1 MAREDQVT
9 LLKQGPQAWNAWRHE
24 QPNAIVDLSVGELRE
39 LNLAGADLSG
49 ADLRG
54 ADLRGNVLKGSNL
67 AGARLDGAN
76 LFKAILD
83 GADFAS
89 WVECRDDLDQRLAE
103 TGIPVIIIAETNLGG
118 TTGTEEFWERA
129 DFAYEH
135 LKTISAYNL
144 SRADAIRDVSSLGPS
159 TSTHLVTMN

>member
-9 LLKQGPQAWNAWRHE
+9 LLKQGPQAWNAWLHE

-83 GADFAS
+83 GADLCQCHLSGAEFLHCGQLVTAHN
-89 WVECRDDLDQRLAE
+89 WQLAYRDQELAC
-103 TGIPVIIIAETNLGG
+103 GAAIPV
-118 TTGTEEFWERA
+118 TTDDHGNGHRQ
-129 DFAYEH
+129 
-135 LKTISAYNL
+135 
-144 SRADAIRDVSSLGPS
+144 R
-159 TSTHLVTMN
+159 